1 MERKEP
7 TEISEILNSM
17 RAGGEL
23 GQQLEQAKIWEQWP
37 VITGTELMHHGQP
50 RAVKNNVLY
59 VEVDSAVWMHKF
71 SYFKADILGKINQIF
86 DTLMIEDLH
95 FVLSEE
101 LEGPSPQDS
110 V

>member
-1 MERKEP
+1 LGTKEP
-7 TEISEILNSM
+7 TGISKILESM
-17 RAGGEL
+17 RASGEL

-37 VITGTELMHHGQP
+37 TVAGAELMHHGQP

-71 SYFKADILGKINQIF
+71 SYFKADILDKINGIF
-86 DTLMIEDLH
+86 GELMIEELH
-95 FVLSEE
+95 FVLSDE
-101 LEGPSPQDS
+101 LEGTPPQDS